1 VRVTLDVCRAV
12 RVRLRLKVLTVL
24 LIGLHL
30 TPDGYRV
37 LFHEVMATVS
47 KIWPDQLPENLP
59 MVLPAWDNLESWKD
73 L

>member
-1 VRVTLDVCRAV
+1 MV
-12 RVRLRLKVLTVL
+12 

-37 LFHEVMATVS
+37 LFHEVMATIS

-59 MVLPAWDNLESWKD
+59 MVLPAWDNRDAWKD